1 MSHLHGDTKEFLSDV
16 MSETGLVDADRL
28 SAEFRVTK
36 TELALAAGLGRE
48 AISKTAR
55 LRSRATQSRLRDVAE
70 IINRVLPWAGSVP
83 QAFAWYRAQPLPSFG
98 DRTAE
103 DLVRGGTRRSGKNLS
118 GAHRRRRLRLSRGLF
133 RGIVYRAHHPRWSFA
148 AESGEGAALQGGRF
162 NRRGMAA
169 LYTSFRLETAWLEA
183 QQGFPF
189 KAQPMTMCAYEVD
202 CVDIVDLTKADE
214 RDAYGLEL
222 GDLGCPWEDIADRGL
237 VPPSWMI
244 ADRLRNEGVA
254 GILVPS
260 FASGTTAADENV
272 VFWRWSRE
280 PPHQVRVVDHAGRLP
295 RDDKSWL

>member
-1 MSHLHGDTKEFLSDV
+1 
-16 MSETGLVDADRL
+16 
-28 SAEFRVTK
+28 
-36 TELALAAGLGRE
+36 
-48 AISKTAR
+48 
-55 LRSRATQSRLRDVAE
+55 
-70 IINRVLPWAGSVP
+70 
-83 QAFAWYRAQPLPSFG
+83 
-98 DRTAE
+98 
-103 DLVRGGTRRSGKNLS
+103 
-118 GAHRRRRLRLSRGLF
+118 
-133 RGIVYRAHHPRWSFA
+133 
-148 AESGEGAALQGGRF
+148 
-162 NRRGMAA
+162 MAA

-189 KAQPMTMCAYEVD
+189 KAQPMMMCAYEVD